1 MMKDILERNKENLKN
16 QLRYGMLRVEGLEN
30 PGLYD
35 GKLGM
40 AIIFYEY
47 SRYSGDSLYEA
58 LADEIMDSILE
69 LSNALSGDFSNGLTG
84 IGWGFVYLCKE
95 HFIDGDNDD
104 ILSDVNNRL
113 KQFLVEKRICESD
126 YTKYVII
133 RNSYV
138 NQEQLFSSSY
148 DESQILEEIWQS
160 CLY

>member
-58 LADEIMDSILE
+58 LADIIIYNNDITETVNLILE
-69 LSNALSGDFSNGLTG
+69 GL
-84 IGWGFVYLCKE
+84 K
-95 HFIDGDNDD
+95 
-104 ILSDVNNRL
+104 
-113 KQFLVEKRICESD
+113 K
-126 YTKYVII
+126 
-133 RNSYV
+133 
-138 NQEQLFSSSY
+138 
-148 DESQILEEIWQS
+148 
-160 CLY
+160 